1 MRSREV
7 AAMTFTPTDEQQLI
21 IEHDPSH
28 HARVLAGPGTG
39 KSSTM
44 IELIDHLLQEN
55 NSLRVRMLTFTR
67 ATTAELADKLAV
79 VSEQAEQPS
88 TIHSFAISILLRN
101 PGCGGLPD
109 PLRIPDS
116 WEFANVVRPRLAAR
130 TGVGLRRLDKLVH
143 EMASNWES
151 LEDTYDQEITEAERA
166 RFLGSWNEHRR
177 VFGYTL
183 LQELPYA
190 LHKALQNHD
199 DLDGIDFDFLIVD
212 EYQDLNA
219 CDLAVIRQLSEQSGC
234 VVIGTGD
241 DDQSIYSWRN
251 AAPAGIRRFLGDYPS
266 AEDYSLSI
274 PLRCGSKIIR
284 WANYVIQGDPDRPAD
299 RTVLHPKQGCPEGEV
314 ALLHFPGNVT
324 EAEGV
329 ANIVSMLLEKGLA
342 PSDIFIL
349 TRTDN
354 NGAFS
359 KPIRAQLEE
368 LEIPCSDPSQIIEL
382 LTQTNNRTLLE
393 YLRLLINK
401 EDSIAWESLLVLKPG
416 VGPSFYEYIYE
427 RAKTQGRTFA
437 CELLIAYEEEFPD
450 APNSAAKVKALIDD
464 VLLWVNETEVPD
476 ERPEEGWGTWI
487 TALVEAHDTL
497 PALDEEFQRLLS
509 TIDENAQDEEQKLE
523 RYLGQI
529 EPLGKDIAQAHS
541 DGVRIMTMGGSKGLT
556 VRATII
562 AGIEDD
568 ICPRPNCDL
577 SEERRILYVAMTRAK
592 EYLFCTWSKRRRGQT
607 ARAGSPSMDRRCV
620 SHFLD
625 GGPVQSQ
632 DGSEYLRNH

>member
-1 MRSREV
+1 
-7 AAMTFTPTDEQQLI
+7 MTFTPTDEQQLI
-21 IEHDPSH
+21 IEHDPSR

-44 IELIDHLLQEN
+44 IELIDRLLQN
-55 NSLRVRMLTFTR
+55 DNSLRVRMLTFTR

-79 VSEQAEQPS
+79 VAEQAERPS
-88 TIHSFAISILLRN
+88 TIHSFSISILLRN

-116 WEFANVVRPRLAAR
+116 WEYANVVRPRLAAR
-130 TGVGLRRLDKLVH
+130 TSVGVKQLDKLVH
-143 EMASNWES
+143 EMASNWEA
-151 LEDTYDQEITEAERA
+151 LEDTCDRDITEAERA
-166 RFLGSWNEHRR
+166 KFLGAWNEHRR

-190 LHKALQNHD
+190 LHQALQNHD

-212 EYQDLNA
+212 EYQDLNS

-234 VVIGTGD
+234 MVIGTGD

-251 AAPAGIRRFLGDYPS
+251 AAPAGIRRFLRDYPS

-274 PLRCGSKIIR
+274 PLRCGSQLIR
-284 WANYVIQGDPDRPAD
+284 WANYVIQGDPDRPAE
-299 RTVLHPKQGCPEGEV
+299 RTVLHPIEGCPEGEV
-314 ALLHFPGNVT
+314 ALLHFPGDVA
-324 EAEGV
+324 EAKGV
-329 ANIVSMLLEKGLA
+329 AKIVSMLIEKGLA
-342 PSDIFIL
+342 PSDILIL

-368 LEIPCSDPSQIIEL
+368 LEIPCTDPSQILAIL
-382 LTQTNNRTLLE
+382 AQKNNRTLLE
-393 YLRLLINK
+393 YLRLLVNK
-401 EDSIAWESLLVLKPG
+401 EDSIAWASLLVLTQG
-416 VGPSFYEYIYE
+416 IGTSFYEYIYD
-427 RAKTQGRTFA
+427 RAKTHGRTFA
-437 CELLIAYEEEFPD
+437 SELLIAYEEDFPD
-450 APNSAAKVKALIDD
+450 APSSAVKVKALIND
-464 VLLWVNETEVPD
+464 VLLWVNGTEVPD
-476 ERPEEGWGTWI
+476 ERPAEGWGTWI
-487 TALVEAHDTL
+487 IGLAEAHNAL
-497 PALDEEFQRLLS
+497 PTLDEEFHLLLS
-509 TIDENAQDEEQKLE
+509 TLDENAQDEEQTLE

-541 DGVRIMTMGGSKGLT
+541 EGVRIMTMGGSKGLT

-562 AGIEDD
+562 AGIEDG
-568 ICPRPNCDL
+568 ICPRPDCDL

-592 EYLFCTWSKRRRGQT
+592 EYLFCTWSKRRRGPT
-607 ARAGSPSMDRRCV
+607 ARAGSPSMDRRRV

-625 GGPVQSQ
+625 GGPIQSQ
-632 DGSEYLRNH
+632 DGSTYLQNHRTSS